1 MDNGIYIALSRQTAL
16 FRNMEITS
24 NNIANV
30 NTPGFNAQRLVFSS
44 FMVQNGQN
52 KDAYANDP
60 STYRDTSTGSVN
72 MTGNTFD
79 LAINGPGYFQV
90 QTNMGRRY
98 TKAGNFSLD
107 ASGTLIN
114 ASGYPVLGAD
124 GGQIIIPP
132 NVKNV
137 SINGVGQVT
146 GDGEQLA
153 EIGMVEFKDQQ
164 RMTRQGNTLY
174 DSKETPQPAEN
185 SRMVQGGI
193 ESSNI
198 SPVSEMVKVMEI
210 SRTVDKTAKFVE
222 TMYDLERKTASTYTH
237 NQTA

>member
-30 NTPGFNAQRLVFSS
+30 NTPGFNAQRLVFSD
-44 FMVQNGQN
+44 FLVKNGQR

-90 QTNMGRRY
+90 QTNAGRRY

-124 GGQIIIPP
+124 GGQIIIPS

-137 SINGVGQVT
+137 SINGAGQVT

-153 EIGMVEFKDQQ
+153 EIGMVEFQDQQ

-174 DSKETPQPAEN
+174 DSKETPQPAEK

-210 SRTVDKTAKFVE
+210 SRTVGNTAKFVE